1 MTALVVAEA
10 FAIALLGLLVTGLLR
25 SHAEILRRLH
35 DLGAGLEGTTGAGP
49 RDVEIQVRPGLAV
62 PADRLPVAAD
72 IVGETPAGEMAA
84 VALTDDRADT
94 LVAFLTTGCATCA
107 SFWRDLAAG
116 GVDLPAGTRVLIVTK
131 GAEAESM
138 SAVRALA
145 PAGVTV
151 VGSTQAWEDYDVAVA
166 PYFVHVSHGRVI
178 GAGAAATW
186 PQVQGLLHRA
196 FADLY
201 GGAGADGRDHTA
213 RVDAELI
220 AAGITPGHPSLRP
233 TQGPDTEGAA

>member
-25 SHAEILRRLH
+25 SHAEILHRLH
-35 DLGAGLEGTTGAGP
+35 DLGAGLEEATGAGP
-49 RDVEIQVRPGLAV
+49 QDVEIQVRPGLPV

-72 IVGETPAGEMAA
+72 IVGDTPAGEMAA
-84 VALTDDRADT
+84 VALTDDRDDT

-107 SFWRDLAAG
+107 SFWRDLEADRVG
-116 GVDLPAGTRVLIVTK
+116 LPPATRVLIVTK
-131 GAEAESM
+131 GADAESM

-151 VGSTQAWEDYDVAVA
+151 VASTQAWADYDVAVA
-166 PYFVHVSHGRVI
+166 PYFVHVSRGRVI
-178 GAGAAATW
+178 GAGAAASW
-186 PQVQGLLHRA
+186 QQVQGLLRQA

-201 GGAGADGRDHTA
+201 GGSTADGRDNAA

-233 TQGPDTEGAA
+233 AREPDPEGGA